1 MDQSS
6 SSSRRRWVWWA
17 AGVPLLL
24 LVLLAL
30 CEWQG
35 WPFLRGPL
43 ERRLAQ
49 TLERDVSLGPGFKVR
64 LLGPVRLRTDELS
77 IGPPHQGPF
86 RRGEPGAPDR
96 FLSGR
101 DVALVLS
108 WKTLL
113 GLRHLQPGEPI
124 EVRSLDVAR
133 LDLVLLRHADGR
145 ANWQSGVARRQP
157 DQPLSLP
164 EFEQLVVRDAMVL
177 IEDAKTDLQL
187 DARVS
192 TREGERLV
200 APTGA
205 SAPAVPSS
213 GASAA
218 GAATGTGLQARAT
231 GHFKDSAVQAE
242 LATSGL
248 LPLVAQGAD
257 APALPFDLRLQVG
270 NAKLELDG
278 QTRDVARLSAV
289 DARFRLAGPSL
300 AAVGDAL
307 GVTLPSTAPFDMH
320 GRIRRDTTR
329 WMADVGGLVVGS
341 SRLAG
346 EFAYDLG
353 RKPPLLTGAL
363 RGQRLHLP
371 DLAPAFGHRP
381 GQVAAAKAAAASE
394 PRRAPARAAAR
405 ASAASAEPAADARR
419 RVLPQH
425 RFDLPSLAAMD
436 ADVRIALEQADLG
449 TSQVA
454 AFAPL
459 NGRLRLK
466 DRVVTV
472 ENLLASTSGGEL
484 RGTISMDARQ
494 KVPAWAGDLRWA
506 GVRLERFVRKRSS
519 EPIATDKPGAQHA
532 YVSGVFGG
540 NAKLTG
546 HGNSA
551 AAVLGSLDGAT
562 NGWVRDGRISHLL
575 LELSG
580 IDLAESLGVVLKGDE
595 TLPVGCAVTRLGLRD
610 GVAKFEA
617 GVIDTKDT
625 TLLVAGGL
633 SLADETLGIDLR
645 ARPHDYSLAA
655 LRSPVHIRGTFAQPE
670 VGVDK
675 KPIAL
680 RLGAAA
686 ALGAIVAP
694 MVSVLALIDL
704 GDEDK
709 AVCQKALEEMA
720 GSGGPK
726 AKPQTPKPAA
736 RP

>member
-1 MDQSS
+1 VLSQRHDGSKQQFVATA
-6 SSSRRRWVWWA
+6 WVWWA

-145 ANWQSGVARRQP
+145 ANWQSGVARRNRTSRCRCRSSSSWWCATRWYSSRTRRP
-157 DQPLSLP
+157 TCS
-164 EFEQLVVRDAMVL
+164 
-177 IEDAKTDLQL
+177 
-187 DARVS
+187 S
-192 TREGERLV
+192 T
-200 APTGA
+200 PA
-205 SAPAVPSS
+205 SARARASGWSPRRAPPPRPCRPPVPRRPARRPD
-213 GASAA
+213 
-218 GAATGTGLQARAT
+218 GLQARAT

-248 LPLVAQGAD
+248 LPLVARGAD

-270 NAKLELDG
+270 TAKLELDG

-353 RKPPLLTGAL
+353 PKPPLLTGAL

-381 GQVAAAKAAAASE
+381 AETAAARAAAASG
-394 PRRAPARAAAR
+394 PRQAAARAAAR
-405 ASAASAEPAADARR
+405 ARAASAEAAADARR

-580 IDLAESLGVVLKGDE
+580 IDL
-595 TLPVGCAVTRLGLRD
+595 R
-610 GVAKFEA
+610 
-617 GVIDTKDT
+617 
-625 TLLVAGGL
+625 
-633 SLADETLGIDLR
+633 
-645 ARPHDYSLAA
+645 
-655 LRSPVHIRGTFAQPE
+655 
-670 VGVDK
+670 
-675 KPIAL
+675 
-680 RLGAAA
+680 
-686 ALGAIVAP
+686 
-694 MVSVLALIDL
+694 
-704 GDEDK
+704 K
-709 AVCQKALEEMA
+709 ASAW
-720 GSGGPK
+720 S
-726 AKPQTPKPAA
+726 
-736 RP
+736 

>member
-1 MDQSS
+1 MDRNNSS
-6 SSSRRRWVWWA
+6 GRRRWLWWA

-49 TLERDVSLGPGFKVR
+49 TLERDVSLGPGFKLR

-86 RRGEPGAPDR
+86 RRGEAGAPDR
-96 FLSGR
+96 FLDAR
-101 DVALVLS
+101 DAALVLS

-124 EVRSLDVAR
+124 EVRSLDVGR
-133 LDLVLLRHADGR
+133 LDLVLARHADGR
-145 ANWQSGVARRQP
+145 ANWQSGAERPPP
-157 DQPLSLP
+157 DRPLSLP
-164 EFEQLVVRDAMVL
+164 EFEQLVVRDASVRVD
-177 IEDAKTDLQL
+177 DAKTDLQL
-187 DARVS
+187 DARIS
-192 TREGERLV
+192 TREGDRLV
-200 APTGA
+200 APPGA
-205 SAPAVPSS
+205 SAPAVPAS
-213 GASAA
+213 GASAPA
-218 GAATGTGLQARAT
+218 GTTGLQARAT
-231 GHFKDSAVQAE
+231 GRFRDSTVQVE

-248 LPLVAQGAD
+248 LPLVARGAD

-270 NAKLELDG
+270 TARLELDG
-278 QTRDVARLSAV
+278 QTRDVARLSDV
-289 DARFRLAGPSL
+289 DARFHVAGPSL
-300 AAVGDAL
+300 AAVGDAVE
-307 GVTLPSTAPFDMH
+307 VTLPNTAPFDMK

-329 WMADVGGLVVGS
+329 WRADVASLVVGS

-381 GQVAAAKAAAASE
+381 GQGAAAKAAAASE

-405 ASAASAEPAADARR
+405 ARAASAELPADGQR

-436 ADVRIALEQADLG
+436 ADVRIALDQADLG

-454 AFAPL
+454 SLAPL
-459 NGRLRLK
+459 NGHLRLK
-466 DRVVTV
+466 DRVLTV
-472 ENLLASTSGGEL
+472 ENLLASTAGGEL
-484 RGTISMDARQ
+484 RGTISMDARE

-506 GVRLERFVRKRSS
+506 GVRLERFVRKRPS
-519 EPIATDKPGAQHA
+519 EPIESDKPGAQNA

-551 AAVLGSLDGAT
+551 AAMLGSLDGAT
-562 NGWVRDGRISHLL
+562 NWWVRDGRISHLL

-580 IDLAESLGVVLKGDE
+580 IDLAESLGIVLSGDE
-595 TLPVGCAVTRLGLRD
+595 TLPASCAVARLGLRD
-610 GVAKFEA
+610 GAAKFEA
-617 GVIDTKDT
+617 GVVDTKDT

-645 ARPHDYSLAA
+645 ARPKDFSLAA
-655 LRSPVHIRGTFAQPE
+655 LRSPVHIRGTFAKPE

-686 ALGAIVAP
+686 ALAAIVTP

-704 GDEDK
+704 GEEEK
-709 AVCQKALEEMA
+709 AVCQKALQEMT
-720 GSGGPK
+720 GSGAPK
-726 AKPQTPKPAA
+726 AGPQPAKPAA

>member
-1 MDQSS
+1 M
-6 SSSRRRWVWWA
+6 WWA
-17 AGVPLLL
+17 AAVPLLL
-24 LVLLAL
+24 LVLLGL

-49 TLERDVSLGPGFKVR
+49 TLERDVSLGPGFQLR

-96 FLSGR
+96 FLNAH
-101 DVALVLS
+101 DAALVLS

-124 EVRSLDVAR
+124 EVRSLDVTR

-157 DQPLSLP
+157 DRPLSLP
-164 EFEQLVVRDAMVL
+164 EFEQLVVRDATL
-177 IEDAKTDLQL
+177 RIDDAKTDLQL

-192 TREGERLV
+192 TREGDRLGG
-200 APTGA
+200 APGA
-205 SAPAVPSS
+205 SAPAVPAS
-213 GASAA
+213 GASAPV
-218 GAATGTGLQARAT
+218 GATGLQARAS
-231 GHFKDSAVQAE
+231 GHFRDSTVQAE

-248 LPLVAQGAD
+248 LPLVARAAD

-270 NAKLELDG
+270 SARLELDG
-278 QTRDVARLSAV
+278 QTRDVARRSAV
-289 DARFRLAGPSL
+289 DAPIRLSRPTL

-307 GVTLPSTAPFDMH
+307 DVTLPNTLPFDMN
-320 GRIRRDTTR
+320 GRIRRDATR
-329 WMADVGGLVVGS
+329 WTADVARLSVGS

-381 GQVAAAKAAAASE
+381 EEVASAKAAAASA
-394 PRRAPARAAAR
+394 PQRAARAAAR
-405 ASAASAEPAADARR
+405 ARAASAEQPADAQR

-425 RFDLPSLAAMD
+425 RFDLPSLAVMD
-436 ADVRIALEQADLG
+436 ADVRIALDQADLG
-449 TSQVA
+449 TEQVA
-454 AFAPL
+454 ALAPL
-459 NGRLRLK
+459 NGHLRLK
-466 DRVVTV
+466 DRVLTI
-472 ENLLASTSGGEL
+472 ENLLTRTSGGEL
-484 RGTISMDARQ
+484 RGTISMDARE
-494 KVPAWAGDLRWA
+494 KVSAWAGDLRWA
-506 GVRLERFVRKRSS
+506 GVRLERFVRKRPS
-519 EPIATDKPGAQHA
+519 EPIATDQPGAEHA

-546 HGNSA
+546 RGNSA
-551 AAVLGSLDGAT
+551 AAMLGSLDGAT
-562 NGWVRDGRISHLL
+562 HWWVRDGRISHLL

-580 IDLAESLGVVLKGDE
+580 IDIAESLGVVVSGDE
-595 TLPVGCAVTRLGLRD
+595 TLPVGCAVARLGLRD
-610 GVAKFEA
+610 GVATFEA
-617 GVIDTKDT
+617 GVVDTKDT

-645 ARPHDYSLAA
+645 ARPKDYSLAA
-655 LRSPVHIRGTFAQPE
+655 LRSPVHIRGTFAKPE

-675 KPIAL
+675 TPIAL

-686 ALGAIVAP
+686 ALAAIVTPLAG
-694 MVSVLALIDL
+694 VLALIDL
-704 GDEDK
+704 GDEEK

-720 GSGGPK
+720 GSGAPK
-726 AKPQTPKPAA
+726 AKPQPPKPAA